1 MTVFIINAI
10 NLIDGI
16 DGLASGLSIIALSVL
31 GSLYLYYSQWVYAMF
46 AFSALGTLL
55 PFFYYNVFGK
65 ADRCTKIFMG
75 DTGSLTLGYM
85 LAFLTISY
93 ATVNPQIHPY
103 FEGAIIVAFAPLIV
117 PAFDVFR
124 VMLIRARNHKPL
136 FIADRNHIHHKCLD
150 AGLTCKKA
158 VVYILGLACVFCIL
172 NMALINTINN
182 NLILFLDILL
192 WSVLIG
198 WLNKS
203 IKRFNY

>member
-1 MTVFIINAI
+1 
-10 NLIDGI
+10 
-16 DGLASGLSIIALSVL
+16 
-31 GSLYLYYSQWVYAMF
+31 
-46 AFSALGTLL
+46 
-55 PFFYYNVFGK
+55 
-65 ADRCTKIFMG
+65 MG

-158 VVYILGLACVFCIL
+158 VVYILDWLVSFCIL

-182 NLILFLDILL
+182 NLILFSGY
-192 WSVLIG
+192 SVMVCIDRLVE
-198 WLNKS
+198 
-203 IKRFNY
+203 